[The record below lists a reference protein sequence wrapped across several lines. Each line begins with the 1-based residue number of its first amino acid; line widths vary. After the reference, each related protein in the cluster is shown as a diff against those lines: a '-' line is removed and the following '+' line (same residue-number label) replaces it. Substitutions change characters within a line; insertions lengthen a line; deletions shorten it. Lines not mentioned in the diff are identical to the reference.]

1 VGFSVSGSFA
11 ILVLASFIAFGM
23 LYSAGST
30 GFERVN
36 EATGATADNQ
46 LGEQNTAIA
55 ITNATHDGTDLVVN
69 VSNEGSTALSINDTD
84 LIVDGTYQTDIDVG
98 VVDQPTS
105 ELWLPGETLQF
116 TVTIDPPTRA
126 KVVTEHGV
134 ADSVVVS

>member
-1 VGFSVSGSFA
+1 M
-11 ILVLASFIAFGM
+11 LASFIAFGM

-46 LGEQNTAIA
+46 LGEQNTAIE
-55 ITNATHDGTDLVVN
+55 ITNATHDGTDPVVN
-69 VSNEGSTALSINDTD
+69 VSNEGTTALSINDTD
-84 LIVDGTYQTDIDVG
+84 LIVNGSYQSVSPSEVG
-98 VVDQPTS
+98 VLGQPDS

-116 TVTIDPPTRA
+116 TVTMDPPTRTM
-126 KVVTEHGV
+126 VVTEHGV